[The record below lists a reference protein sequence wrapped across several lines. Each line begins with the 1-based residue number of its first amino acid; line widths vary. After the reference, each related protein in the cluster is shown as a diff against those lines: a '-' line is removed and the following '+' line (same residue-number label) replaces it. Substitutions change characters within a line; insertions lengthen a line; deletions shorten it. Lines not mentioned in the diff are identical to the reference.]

1 MDKNIKIL
9 ACVDFSEYS
18 PLILRHALK
27 LAKGLNGEILVYNV
41 INDRD
46 FKFYD
51 IASIYIVKPIALED
65 NIRRVQKDRNI
76 RLKELIR
83 TECFEDKALMMF
95 KIDTGVPYECILK
108 AIDSEDIDYV
118 VMANKGRGN
127 IEGIL
132 FGSAAEKVF
141 RHSPVPVV
149 SVRKDGN
156 SKGKLASAI

>member
-1 MDKNIKIL
+1 MDKQTKIM

-18 PLILRHALK
+18 PLILRHAVK
-27 LAKGLNGEILVYNV
+27 LAKGLKGEILVYNV
-41 INDRD
+41 INARN

-51 IASIYIVKPIALED
+51 IANIYLVEPIALED
-65 NIRRVQKDRNI
+65 NIRRVQKSRN
-76 RLKELIR
+76 LMFKELVK
-83 TECFEDKALMMF
+83 TEFFEDKALMTF
-95 KIDTGVPYECILK
+95 KIDTGVPFECILK

-149 SVRKDGN
+149 SVRERRKF
-156 SKGKLASAI
+156 KR